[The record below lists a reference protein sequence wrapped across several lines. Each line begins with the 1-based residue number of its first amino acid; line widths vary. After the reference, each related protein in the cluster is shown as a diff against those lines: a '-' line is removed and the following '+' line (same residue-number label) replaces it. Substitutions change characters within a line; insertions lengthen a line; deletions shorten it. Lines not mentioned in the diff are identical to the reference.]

1 MEIALVQ
8 VASPPREPMAERIE
22 RVGAL
27 VQALA
32 RSVDLVVLPELW
44 SAGYFAFDQYEARAE
59 SLVDGPTVTAGR
71 GWARALG
78 AHIALGS
85 VVERS
90 EQGLHNTAVVL
101 APDGSVLHSYRK
113 MHVFGYAS
121 REAELLHPG
130 RAAGVFDTPWGLTGA
145 TTCYDL
151 RFPELYRVLI
161 DQGAQSVIVPA
172 AWPAARLEHWRLF
185 TTVRAVEQQ
194 VLLIACNAVGVQ
206 NGDVRLGGHSRVVDP
221 WGEVLVEAGDEE
233 QVVTCR
239 VDPQVVDVVRE
250 RFPALSDRR
259 LALTTT
265 PVSGRAMPTR
275 PSS

>member
-1 MEIALVQ
+1 VEIALVQ
-8 VASPPREPMAERIE
+8 VASPPQEPVTERIE

-27 VQALA
+27 VRSQAHGA
-32 RSVDLVVLPELW
+32 DLVVLPELW
-44 SAGYFAFDQYEARAE
+44 SAGYFAFDEYEARAE
-59 SLVDGPTVTAGR
+59 PVVNGPTVTAGR
-71 GWARALG
+71 TWARELG

-85 VVERS
+85 IVERS
-90 EQGLHNTAVVL
+90 EEGLHNTAVVL

-121 REAELLHPG
+121 REAELLRPG
-130 RAAGVFDTPWGLTGA
+130 RAVGVFDTPWGVTGA

-206 NGDVRLGGHSRVVDP
+206 DGDVRLAGHSRVVDP

-239 VDPQVVDVVRE
+239 VDPQVVDEVRT

-259 LALTTT
+259 IDLPAGAAST
-265 PVSGRAMPTR
+265 
-275 PSS
+275 

>member
-8 VASPPREPMAERIE
+8 VASPPQEPMVERIE
-22 RVGAL
+22 RVDAL
-27 VQALA
+27 VRSQARGA
-32 RSVDLVVLPELW
+32 DLVVLPELW
-44 SAGYFAFDQYEARAE
+44 SAGYFAFAEYEARSE
-59 SLVDGPTVTAGR
+59 QLVDGPTVAAGR
-71 GWARALG
+71 AWALELG

-90 EQGLHNTAVVL
+90 EEGLHNTAIVL
-101 APDGSVLHSYRK
+101 APDGSVLHTYRK

-121 REAELLHPG
+121 REAELLSPG
-130 RAAGVFDTPWGLTGA
+130 RTAGVFDTPWGATGA

-161 DQGAQSVIVPA
+161 DQGAENVIVPA

-185 TTVRAVEQQ
+185 TTARAVEQQ

-206 NGDVRLGGHSRVVDP
+206 DGNVRLAGHSRVVDP
-221 WGEVLVEAGDEE
+221 WGEVLVEAGDKE
-233 QVVTCR
+233 QVVTCH
-239 VDPQVVDVVRE
+239 VDPQVVDAVRN

-259 LALTTT
+259 IDLNGLVPLT
-265 PVSGRAMPTR
+265 
-275 PSS
+275 

>member
-8 VASPPREPMAERIE
+8 VASPPQEPVAERIE

-27 VQALA
+27 VRGQARGA
-32 RSVDLVVLPELW
+32 DLVVLPELW
-44 SAGYFAFDQYEARAE
+44 SAGYFAFNEYEARAE
-59 SLVDGPTVTAGR
+59 SLTDGPTVTAGR
-71 GWARALG
+71 VWARELG

-90 EQGLHNTAVVL
+90 EEGLHNTAVVL
-101 APDGSVLHSYRK
+101 GPDGSILHSYRK

-121 REAELLHPG
+121 REAELLSPG
-130 RAAGVFDTPWGLTGA
+130 HVAGVFDAPWGLTGA

-161 DQGAQSVIVPA
+161 DQGAQGVIVPA

-185 TTVRAVEQQ
+185 TTVRAVEEQ
-194 VLLIACNAVGVQ
+194 VLLIACNSVGVQ
-206 NGDVRLGGHSRVVDP
+206 AGDVRLAGHSRVVDP

-233 QVVTCR
+233 QVVTCS
-239 VDPQVVDVVRE
+239 VDPQVVDAVRS

-259 LALTTT
+259 LNRATGAAPTT
-265 PVSGRAMPTR
+265 
-275 PSS
+275 